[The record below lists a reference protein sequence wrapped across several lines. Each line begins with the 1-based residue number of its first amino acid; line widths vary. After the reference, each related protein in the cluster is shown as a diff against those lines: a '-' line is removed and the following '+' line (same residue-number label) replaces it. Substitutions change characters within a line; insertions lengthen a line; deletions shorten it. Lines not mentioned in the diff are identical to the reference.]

1 MKKTSDNIEPPFVD
15 RSSRYPGGG
24 VGWGGGGIML
34 EKMPRF
40 LTIESRVL
48 QYLPLSRSPT
58 TALQRYPFRVGR
70 LSIRAQAP

>member
-15 RSSRYPGGG
+15 RSSRYPG
-24 VGWGGGGIML
+24 GGGGIML

>member
-1 MKKTSDNIEPPFVD
+1 
-15 RSSRYPGGG
+15 
-24 VGWGGGGIML
+24 ML